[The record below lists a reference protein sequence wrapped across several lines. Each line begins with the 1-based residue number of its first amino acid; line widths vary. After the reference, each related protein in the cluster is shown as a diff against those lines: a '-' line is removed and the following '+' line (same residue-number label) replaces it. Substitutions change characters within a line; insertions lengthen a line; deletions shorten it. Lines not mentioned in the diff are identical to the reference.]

1 MLRIKVI
8 AADINNLSDA
18 RYFAA
23 WGVDYMHFDLN
34 RTTLEVIKEMVDWI
48 AGVQIII
55 EINDAHLDQLD
66 RIMEFDNCHLATK
79 NKQLFKEVNER
90 YPELNMAFISKSLH
104 EIMPKA
110 NINIIENSEL
120 QLLDIKD
127 ESVYILKGFSGDAL
141 KEMIDKGIHC
151 GIVVKGSEEEKVG
164 FKSFDDLD
172 EIFEKIEE

>member
-55 EINDAHLDQLD
+55 EINDAHLSQLD
-66 RIMEFDNCHLATK
+66 RIREFDNCHLATK
-79 NKQLFKEVNER
+79 NAALFTEVNER
-90 YPELNMAFISKSLH
+90 YPELKMAFICKNLD
-104 EIMPKA
+104 ERIPEA
-110 NINIIENSEL
+110 NITILENSGVAL
-120 QLLDIKD
+120 KDIQD
-127 ESVYILKGFSGDAL
+127 ESIYILKEFTGDAL
-141 KEMIDKGIHC
+141 KTDIEEGLQC
-151 GIVVKGSEEEKVG
+151 GIVLKGSAEEKVG

-172 EIFEKIEE
+172 DIFEKIEA

>member
-34 RTTLEVIKEMVDWI
+34 RTTLEAIQEMVDWI
-48 AGVQIII
+48 SGVQIII
-55 EINDAHLDQLD
+55 EINESHLEQLD
-66 RIMEFDNCHLATK
+66 RIKAFDNCHLATK
-79 NKQLFKEVNER
+79 SVELFKEINER
-90 YPELNMAFISKSLH
+90 YPELKMAFICNSLQEKMSAAH
-104 EIMPKA
+104 
-110 NINIIENSEL
+110 INIVENTEL
-120 QLLDIKD
+120 QLQEIKD
-127 ESVYILKGFSGDAL
+127 ESVYISQEFSGDVL
-141 KEMIDKGIHC
+141 QEMIDKGIQC

-172 EIFEKIEE
+172 DIFEKIED